1 MNLTIDD
8 LYDKKRIAYE
18 LIISSI
24 DLFLKNDRKY
34 DVCIYNSLHTAWNLI
49 YELKINIK
57 RNKNIDIGILE
68 KEKLHNKNNNINFLW
83 NYMKHA
89 AKDDLNEFVVANL
102 LDVNFHL
109 IVRVIQDFLRIEKF
123 YTTDYCIPFLYD
135 IEKLKKYSL
144 IYKFLEQNDDC
155 KSELEYKTDKEFFIQ
170 IEKTYKDC
178 NNEFELMNKLL

>member
-68 KEKLHNKNNNINFLW
+68 KEKLHNKNNNINY
-83 NYMKHA
+83 N
-89 AKDDLNEFVVANL
+89 
-102 LDVNFHL
+102 
-109 IVRVIQDFLRIEKF
+109 
-123 YTTDYCIPFLYD
+123 
-135 IEKLKKYSL
+135 
-144 IYKFLEQNDDC
+144 
-155 KSELEYKTDKEFFIQ
+155 
-170 IEKTYKDC
+170 
-178 NNEFELMNKLL
+178 